1 MKKKDLLFL
10 AMAVTIIS
18 SCANNSSLIR
28 ANSTSIRNDVFEELL
43 DGGPVPPGYAVLRL
57 VSSLKTHKPGIYSVT
72 DIHDV

>member
-10 AMAVTIIS
+10 AMAVTIVS
-18 SCANNSSLIR
+18 GCADNSALIR
-28 ANSTSIRNDVFEELL
+28 ANSTSIRSNVFEELP
-43 DGGPVPPGYAVLRL
+43 DGVPVPTGYAVLRL